1 MTFSRTE
8 RAALIA
14 AASARGEA
22 LVLKSNDSSALLRGG
37 IGACRAERH
46 QGSSPVCQWKQQ
58 IQGWRCTALYPFS
71 SSSLGWE
78 ASHWTWSV
86 LQVTDCCSPIVYF
99 CTTYR
104 KNTTG
109 KQFSTHT
116 KVVLKDHQIHRCPAV
131 SRPHLLDAHC
141 WTADWG
147 HRTIELSELDR
158 ILKGHLVQT
167 PATNRGTYNSIS
179 AQTPIQPGLGCLQ
192 GHLLP
197 LRAACAVL
205 PHPCCKQL
213 LLQIQSTSP
222 LFLFETVPPCSA
234 TKCLSPPFLQPL
246 QMLAGCSQL
255 LQGLLFCQVSS
266 LSPPSL
272 SV

>member
-1 MTFSRTE
+1 MLSG
-8 RAALIA
+8 L
-14 AASARGEA
+14 SACSEW
-22 LVLKSNDSSALLRGG
+22 GG
-37 IGACRAERH
+37 
-46 QGSSPVCQWKQQ
+46 
-58 IQGWRCTALYPFS
+58 
-71 SSSLGWE
+71 
-78 ASHWTWSV
+78 
-86 LQVTDCCSPIVYF
+86 CS
-99 CTTYR
+99 
-104 KNTTG
+104 
-109 KQFSTHT
+109 
-116 KVVLKDHQIHRCPAV
+116 
-131 SRPHLLDAHC
+131 
-141 WTADWG
+141 
-147 HRTIELSELDR
+147 
-158 ILKGHLVQT
+158 
-167 PATNRGTYNSIS
+167 SIS

-255 LQGLLFCQVSS
+255 LQGLHFCQVSS

-272 SV
+272 SVQGDVPSLAVFLWLFSGCVLAGPHLVQRTPHPDTESK